1 MRDKADRKKR
11 IKREKD
17 KVNDRL
23 YRIMELIRQS
33 LIGFNAS
40 LSISLNA

>member
-1 MRDKADRKKR
+1 MCDKADRDKR

-23 YRIMELIRQS
+23 YHIEKLIR
-33 LIGFNAS
+33 
-40 LSISLNA
+40 